1 MKKIILSLLVC
12 SIALSVSAQDKKE
25 LLENIK
31 ALQANQTTM
40 STQLLTI
47 TQSLGVLQAEN
58 ATLKER
64 LAKLEADLAAF
75 RQQGGVSAPASGNK
89 PASLQ
94 TAMDSVQTVWL
105 AYFNSANPEEAS
117 QYVMDVQRVKPLMM
131 KYYAEVK
138 DWEQESYEWKSDRQ
152 FKRIRPNVYKLQDWE
167 EYIIKTPQGYKI
179 DWEAAVQYNTH
190 TEAQMKAQPNR
201 VFDLRLNVKKTLD
214 YVNDYWVEYTSFGEL
229 FINIYAKKTNPHI
242 VRLDKWIKQESK
254 PAIVKV
260 KWVSGNDPHFEL
272 VEFVCEG
279 WSKY

>member
-1 MKKIILSLLVC
+1 MKKIVLSFWVC
-12 SIALSVSAQDKKE
+12 CIALSVSAQDKKE
-25 LLENIK
+25 MLESIRT
-31 ALQANQTTM
+31 LQANQTTL

-89 PASLQ
+89 PANLQ

-138 DWEQESYEWKSDRQ
+138 DWEQESYQWKSDRQ
-152 FKRIRPNVYKLQDWE
+152 FKRVRPNVYQLEDWE

-190 TEAQMKAQPNR
+190 TETQMKAQPNR
-201 VFDLRLNVKKTLD
+201 VFELRVKVRKDLD
-214 YVNDYWVEYTSFGEL
+214 YVNNTWVCYETDYMYSS
-229 FINIYAKKTNPHI
+229 IYAKKTNPHI
-242 VRLDKWIKQESK
+242 TKLDKCIKQELK
-254 PAIVKV
+254 PAIVRV
-260 KWVSGNDPHFEL
+260 KWVPGNVPHFEL

>member
-1 MKKIILSLLVC
+1 MKKIVLSFLVC
-12 SIALSVSAQDKKE
+12 CIALSVSAQDKKE
-25 LLENIK
+25 MLESIRT
-31 ALQANQTTM
+31 LQANQTTL

-64 LAKLEADLAAF
+64 LAKLEADLAAL
-75 RQQGGVSAPASGNK
+75 RQQGSGAAPASGNK

-190 TEAQMKAQPNR
+190 TEAQMKGQPNR
-201 VFDLRLNVKKTLD
+201 VFELRVDVQKNLH
-214 YVNDYWVEYTSFGEL
+214 YVNNTWVEYTCYGEL
-229 FINIYAKKTNPHI
+229 STFIYAKKTNPHI
-242 VRLDKWIKQESK
+242 ERLDKWIKQEKK
-254 PAIVKV
+254 PAIVRA
-260 KWVSGNDPHFEL
+260 KWVPGNDPHFEL